1 MKKRDLERKD
11 RKEDASAL
19 TERTAGTAMTA
30 PAEME
35 TMEAMPLL
43 EHLQALRKVLLASMA
58 AILIGFLLVFF
69 LWSSRL
75 VQWVTDPLERE
86 GIQLI
91 YTEVAEAFSAQTR
104 MSLIAGTVLGSLI
117 AGTVLGSPVVF
128 GSIWWFVRPALHR
141 RERRAALVYL
151 SAALILFILGVMF
164 AYRFVFFL
172 AVNFFVTMGD
182 NMATPMFSL
191 GKYVSFLFAFLVP
204 FGIMFE
210 LPVLV
215 VWLSRL
221 GLVTAQQLVRA
232 RKFIILAVFTVAAV
246 LTPPDVVSQCMLAL
260 PLLVLFEVSVLCA
273 RFLGKN

>member
-19 TERTAGTAMTA
+19 TERTAGKAMTA
-30 PAEME
+30 PAETE
-35 TMEAMPLL
+35 TLEAMPLL

-75 VQWVTDPLERE
+75 VQWVTEPLERE

-104 MSLIAGTVLGSLI
+104 MSLI

-246 LTPPDVVSQCMLAL
+246 LTPPDVVSQCMLAI

>member
-1 MKKRDLERKD
+1 MEKRDRELTDRADNTAVLNSGALLESESD
-11 RKEDASAL
+11 RDLSAQEDVL
-19 TERTAGTAMTA
+19 
-30 PAEME
+30 
-35 TMEAMPLL
+35 EAMPLL
-43 EHLQALRKVLLASMA
+43 EHLQALRKVLLVSMA
-58 AILIGFLLVFF
+58 AIIIGFLVVFF

-75 VQWVTDPLERE
+75 VQWVTEPLAEE

-91 YTEVAEAFSAQTR
+91 YTEVAEAFSAQTK
-104 MSLIAGTVLGSLI
+104 MSLIAG
-117 AGTVLGSPVVF
+117 AVLGSPVVF
-128 GSIWWFVRPALHR
+128 GSIWWFVRPALHK
-141 RERRAALVYL
+141 RERKAALVYL
-151 SAALILFILGVMF
+151 TAALVLFVLGVLF

-232 RKFIILAVFTVAAV
+232 RKYIILAVFTAAAI
-246 LTPPDVVSQCMLAL
+246 LTPPDVVSQCMLAF

-273 RFLGKN
+273 RFLGKNKEE

>member
-1 MKKRDLERKD
+1 MEKRDRELTDRADNTAVLNSGALLESESD
-11 RKEDASAL
+11 RDLSAQEDVL
-19 TERTAGTAMTA
+19 
-30 PAEME
+30 
-35 TMEAMPLL
+35 EAMPLL
-43 EHLQALRKVLLASMA
+43 EHLQALRKVLLVSMA
-58 AILIGFLLVFF
+58 AIIIGFLVVFF

-75 VQWVTDPLERE
+75 VQWVTEPLAEE

-91 YTEVAEAFSAQTR
+91 YTEVAEAFSAQTK
-104 MSLIAGTVLGSLI
+104 MSLIAG
-117 AGTVLGSPVVF
+117 AVLGSPVVF
-128 GSIWWFVRPALHR
+128 GSIWWFVRPALHK
-141 RERRAALVYL
+141 RERKAALVYL
-151 SAALILFILGVMF
+151 TAALVLFVLGVLF

-232 RKFIILAVFTVAAV
+232 RKYIILAVFTAAAI
-246 LTPPDVVSQCMLAL
+246 LTPPDVVSQCMLAF

-273 RFLGKN
+273 RFLGKKKEE

>member
-1 MKKRDLERKD
+1 M
-11 RKEDASAL
+11 
-19 TERTAGTAMTA
+19 
-30 PAEME
+30 
-35 TMEAMPLL
+35 
-43 EHLQALRKVLLASMA
+43 
-58 AILIGFLLVFF
+58 
-69 LWSSRL
+69 
-75 VQWVTDPLERE
+75 
-86 GIQLI
+86 
-91 YTEVAEAFSAQTR
+91 
-104 MSLIAGTVLGSLI
+104 SLI

-215 VWLSRL
+215 IWLSRL

-246 LTPPDVVSQCMLAL
+246 LTPPDVVSQCMLAV

>member
-11 RKEDASAL
+11 GKEDASVL
-19 TERTAGTAMTA
+19 TERTAGTAVTA
-30 PAEME
+30 PADTE
-35 TMEAMPLL
+35 TLEAMPLL

-75 VQWVTDPLERE
+75 VQWVTEPLERE

-104 MSLIAGTVLGSLI
+104 MSLI

-182 NMATPMFSL
+182 NVSGSL
-191 GKYVSFLFAFLVP
+191 RDHVRAAGSGGLAFETGSGDGAAAGPGKEIYNTGSFYCGGGSHTA
-204 FGIMFE
+204 GCR
-210 LPVLV
+210 LPVHAGSSASGIV
-215 VWLSRL
+215 
-221 GLVTAQQLVRA
+221 
-232 RKFIILAVFTVAAV
+232 
-246 LTPPDVVSQCMLAL
+246 
-260 PLLVLFEVSVLCA
+260 
-273 RFLGKN
+273 

>member
-104 MSLIAGTVLGSLI
+104 MSLIAGTVLGSPVGTQGC
-117 AGTVLGSPVVF
+117 AGLSVCGTDPVHSGSH
-128 GSIWWFVRPALHR
+128 VRLQ
-141 RERRAALVYL
+141 VC
-151 SAALILFILGVMF
+151 LF
-164 AYRFVFFL
+164 
-172 AVNFFVTMGD
+172 
-182 NMATPMFSL
+182 SC
-191 GKYVSFLFAFLVP
+191 SELFCHH
-204 FGIMFE
+204 G
-210 LPVLV
+210 
-215 VWLSRL
+215 
-221 GLVTAQQLVRA
+221 G
-232 RKFIILAVFTVAAV
+232 
-246 LTPPDVVSQCMLAL
+246 
-260 PLLVLFEVSVLCA
+260 
-273 RFLGKN
+273 